1 MGQSMTMCTTV
12 THPEPKQSV
21 SKKGCFNFWLSVSDH
36 HILPFLPKTCTLS
49 FLPSCSKLHL
59 KSLLLSPRFTLNCS
73 QHWIPSCLLQS
84 PCPLP
89 TVNTGSTCPHCSAA
103 NEAGL
108 EDTRETK
115 SPEHQNGQSHGVGK
129 QTGGGAAQS
138 PVNSALK
145 EGEGTKQHPAEGQVK
160 VPELRAAPSFV
171 FWATFA
177 VAW

>member
-1 MGQSMTMCTTV
+1 MCTTESPTLNLSKALV
-12 THPEPKQSV
+12 RKVV
-21 SKKGCFNFWLSVSDH
+21 STSECLSHH
-36 HILPFLPKTCTLS
+36 HILPFLLWPKTCTLS

-59 KSLLLSPRFTLNCS
+59 KSLLLSPCFTLNCS

-89 TVNTGSTCPHCSAA
+89 TVNRFHLSSLLCCKWGWAGGHMR
-103 NEAGL
+103 NEVTWVSKWTEPWGRKA
-108 EDTRETK
+108 DRWRC
-115 SPEHQNGQSHGVGK
+115 SPESCKLSSKGRR
-129 QTGGGAAQS
+129 
-138 PVNSALK
+138 

-160 VPELRAAPSFV
+160 VLELRVAPSFV